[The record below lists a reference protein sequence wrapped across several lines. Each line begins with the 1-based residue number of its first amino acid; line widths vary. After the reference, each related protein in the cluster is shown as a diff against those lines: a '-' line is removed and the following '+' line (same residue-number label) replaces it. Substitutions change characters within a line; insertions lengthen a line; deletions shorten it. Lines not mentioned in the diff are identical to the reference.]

1 MDTLLF
7 PTGPIPSL
15 LLAAFL
21 GAFLG
26 LWREMQDQK
35 KNRNSFMGLR
45 TMAILCLL
53 GTLSTLFPQFP
64 FLPLIFFGTIATL
77 VAIGHAH
84 GNFTM
89 NRIGM
94 TSELA
99 ALLTFFI
106 GVLVG
111 FEQQTLAILL
121 TVFLGGMNAFRD
133 TLHKF
138 AKTLE
143 THEWM
148 GLFQLVALS
157 GALLPFLPR
166 TAIDPWGVFVPF
178 NIWLLIML
186 ISGIGFV
193 GYFLIKYLGA
203 RGGIPL
209 TGFLGGLVSSTAVT
223 ISMATRS
230 RETNLPRIFTGGI
243 LVSLATM
250 QVRVVVEILIL
261 GSSDAFSFLAIPI
274 VMSVASSLFAVYFF
288 WKSKNKKSSF
298 FRKPERVKLHSPFE
312 IVPALK
318 FGLIF
323 VGVLFMLALGQ
334 KYFGNSGV
342 YVTAFLSG
350 VVDID
355 AIVLSS
361 LESVR
366 LGELSS
372 AVAYN
377 AIAVALFTNTI
388 VKVGYVGIMG
398 SRSVFRRVS
407 VATVVITFI
416 GIGVFLLT

>member
-1 MDTLLF
+1 MDILLF
-7 PTGPIPSL
+7 PTGPISSL
-15 LLAAFL
+15 LIASFL

-45 TMAILCLL
+45 TMTILCLL

-64 FLPLIFFGTIATL
+64 FLPLIFFGAITSL
-77 VAIGHAH
+77 VVIGHAH
-84 GNFTM
+84 GNFVM

-94 TSELA
+94 TSELS
-99 ALLTFFI
+99 ALLVFFI

-133 TLHKF
+133 VLHKF

-143 THEWM
+143 VHEWM

-157 GALLPFLPR
+157 GAVLPFLPR

-178 NIWLLIML
+178 TIWLLVIL

-243 LVSLATM
+243 LIALATM
-250 QVRVVVEILIL
+250 QLRVVVEILIL
-261 GSSDAFSFLAIPI
+261 GSSDFFSFLIIPI
-274 VMSVASSLFAVYFF
+274 LMSVVSSAFAGYFF
-288 WKSKNKKSSF
+288 WKSKSKRTSF
-298 FRKPERVKLHSPFE
+298 FKRPERVKLKSPFE
-312 IVPALK
+312 IIPALK

-323 VGVLFMLALGQ
+323 IGVLFMLALGQ
-334 KYFGNSGV
+334 RYFGSSGV
-342 YVTAFLSG
+342 YAAAFLSG

-366 LGELSS
+366 LGELTSV
-372 AVAYN
+372 VAYN
-377 AIAVALFTNTI
+377 AIAVALFTNTL

-398 SRSVFRRVS
+398 SRGVFRK
-407 VATVVITFI
+407 VAFSTVLVTLV
-416 GIGVFLLT
+416 GIGVFFLT